1 MWNDFEAESFVFE
14 ERDAVI
20 IRPNCEPNGHMLL
33 KTEYL
38 DAFPKFDTAMLERGY
53 YLIFIHHR
61 SRWAPDEETDIMA
74 RFVRQ
79 CAKRLGA
86 CERCILGFWTWRGG
100 PDEAMRA
107 FMEKLH
113 GKSVFFF
120 ATMAAFPDSPHA
132 ARCALRTQALLE
144 SRDCRVLGHFFC
156 QGRLDSAV
164 LARSTHPRTPE
175 RMARLAEAALHPDER
190 DFSAAA
196 RAVERALFS
205 ASPSGRGLADA
216 AALKRSA

>member
-1 MWNDFEAESFVFE
+1 MKRPFVAAFWKTDMETCIVYSSRTGNTRAVALHLAETFSLPVFSVE
-14 ERDAVI
+14 
-20 IRPNCEPNGHMLL
+20 
-33 KTEYL
+33 
-38 DAFPKFDTAMLERGY
+38 
-53 YLIFIHHR
+53 
-61 SRWAPDEETDIMA
+61 SAP
-74 RFVRQ
+74 
-79 CAKRLGA
+79 LS

-113 GKSVFFF
+113 GRSVFFF

-144 SRDCRVLGHFFC
+144 SRECRVLGHFFC
-156 QGRLDSAV
+156 QGRLDPAV

-175 RMARLAEAALHPDER
+175 RMARLAEAAFHPDAR

-205 ASPSGRGLADA
+205 ASPSRLERADA